1 MENKFSF
8 TEFYFQGFQ
17 MWFIEGVL
25 KHLSLYDI
33 QNCLLAFPFWDY
45 CFRQG
50 ICVGKFLEKDKE
62 GTLHYKKSN
71 DPLTFSWALLLTKM
85 RLIFGFDDLRLNAV
99 QDKFTK
105 LLRQAEGRFY
115 AKWRYCKGK
124 FEYDHIIR
132 GIGKIISSP
141 IFSWDQTTKD
151 HCIKLFHGVPVPPL
165 PKNVTNNFTRN
176 ILPSFFPV
184 KPIFHIVKPKLL
196 DSCPKTTGKIYG
208 YIYINTLTESGLTV
222 IFYHKRDRKR
232 TTLYDL
238 GEVF

>member
-8 TEFYFQGFQ
+8 TEFYFKGFQ
-17 MWFIEGVL
+17 VWFIEGVL

-33 QNCLLAFPFWDY
+33 ENCLLAFRSWDY
-45 CFRQG
+45 CFRQR

-71 DPLTFSWALLLTKM
+71 DPLTFSWALLLTKI

-105 LLRQAEGRFY
+105 LLRQAEGLFY
-115 AKWRYCKGK
+115 AKRGPCMGK
-124 FEYDHIIR
+124 FKYDHIIP

-151 HCIKLFHGVPVPPL
+151 HCIKLFHGVTVSR
-165 PKNVTNNFTRN
+165 KNVTHLG
-176 ILPSFFPV
+176 LPSFFTL
-184 KPIFHIVKPKLL
+184 KPIFQIVKPKLL
-196 DSCPKTTGKIYG
+196 DSCPETTRKVYG
-208 YIYINTLTESGLTV
+208 YIFINPLAKSGLTV
-222 IFYHKRDRKR
+222 LFCHKNDCGKKY
-232 TTLYDL
+232 TVCDL